1 MEKSNMTETK
11 DQRKGWLK
19 DLKVGDEVFIVISR
33 GVLGNNRILTTIKKI
48 TPTGRINAGG
58 KQFPPTGK
66 VYANYVFT
74 ELEQATEELISEHIN
89 NVKKHKMVE
98 KLNEKIQAGIL
109 NKMALNDLEIIQ
121 REFSKYE

>member
-1 MEKSNMTETK
+1 MEKSNMTESK

-19 DLKVGDEVFIVISR
+19 ELKVGDKVFIVISR
-33 GVLGNNRILTTIKKI
+33 GVLGNNRILTTIEKI

-66 VYANYVFT
+66 FYANYIFT
-74 ELEQATEELISEHIN
+74 ELEQATEKLILEHIN
-89 NVKKHKMVE
+89 NVKKRKIIE
-98 KLNEKIQAGIL
+98 KLNEEIQAGIFD
-109 NKMALNDLEIIQ
+109 KMALNDLEVIQ

>member
-1 MEKSNMTETK
+1 MQE
-11 DQRKGWLK
+11 
-19 DLKVGDEVFIVISR
+19 
-33 GVLGNNRILTTIKKI
+33 GNSFRQQE
-48 TPTGRINAGG
+48 R
-58 KQFPPTGK
+58 
-66 VYANYVFT
+66 
-74 ELEQATEELISEHIN
+74 LISEHIN

>member
-1 MEKSNMTETK
+1 MTETK
-11 DQRKGWLK
+11 DQRKGQLK

>member
-66 VYANYVFT
+66 VNIRAY
-74 ELEQATEELISEHIN
+74 Q
-89 NVKKHKMVE
+89 
-98 KLNEKIQAGIL
+98 
-109 NKMALNDLEIIQ
+109 
-121 REFSKYE
+121 